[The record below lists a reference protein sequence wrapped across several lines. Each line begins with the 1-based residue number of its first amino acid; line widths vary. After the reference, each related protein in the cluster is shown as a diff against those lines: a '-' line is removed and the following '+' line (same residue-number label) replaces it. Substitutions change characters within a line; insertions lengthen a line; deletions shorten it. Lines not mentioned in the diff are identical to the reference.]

1 MSNKK
6 IVFSPLAQQRFEE
19 LADYLYQQQVSKA
32 FVLNYLTQFEMWLEN
47 ILGVFPESGCLMPE
61 FGEGV
66 RRVVYREYSFVY
78 RIESDVIEILTIY
91 RENKP

>member
-1 MSNKK
+1 MNNKE

-19 LADYLYQQQVSKA
+19 LADYLYHQQLSKA
-32 FVLNYLTQFEMWLEN
+32 FVLHYLTQFEKWLDN
-47 ILGVFPESGCLMPE
+47 VLGVFPESGRLMPE
-61 FGEGV
+61 FGDDV

-78 RIESDVIEILTIY
+78 RIKGDVIEILTVY

>member
-1 MSNKK
+1 MVHIKRCL
-6 IVFSPLAQQRFEE
+6 SPSE
-19 LADYLYQQQVSKA
+19 V
-32 FVLNYLTQFEMWLEN
+32 
-47 ILGVFPESGCLMPE
+47 PE

>member
-1 MSNKK
+1 MRNKE

-19 LADYLYQQQVSKA
+19 LADYLYQQQVSKI

-47 ILGVFPESGCLMPE
+47 ILGVFPESGRLMPE

-78 RIESDVIEILTIY
+78 RIKSDAIEILTIY
-91 RENKP
+91 RENRP